1 MSLSGKEFVMSS
13 MTGKLVLV
21 VLCALIAGG
30 AAGLHGYG
38 YLGCVE
44 GCNGPYCWGSNT
56 GSKGCME
63 AAFGTCVLF
72 YTQLCPP

>member
-1 MSLSGKEFVMSS
+1 MSLSGKGFAMCS
-13 MTGKLVLV
+13 MTKELVLV

-30 AAGLHGYG
+30 AAGLQGSA
-38 YLGCVE
+38 YLGCAD
-44 GCNGPYCWGSNT
+44 GCRAQYCWGSNA

-63 AAFGTCVLF
+63 TILGCVLF